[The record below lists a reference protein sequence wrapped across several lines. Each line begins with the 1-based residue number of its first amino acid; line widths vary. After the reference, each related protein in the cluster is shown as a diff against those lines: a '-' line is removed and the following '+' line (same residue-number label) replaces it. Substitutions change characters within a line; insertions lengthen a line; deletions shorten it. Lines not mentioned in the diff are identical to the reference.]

1 MPKNFK
7 RNEQKRAEEAKSC
20 MKVPSRKMIRLEN
33 ATQNKFKSL
42 TNSVIQ
48 NCSEFVMLNKR
59 ENFQKLD
66 RNSFIKIKDFGKQGF
81 CFYYFIVLVLYISLY
96 I

>member
-48 NCSEFVMLNKR
+48 NCSEFVMLNKQ
-59 ENFQKLD
+59 ETFQKLD
-66 RNSFIKIKDFGKQGF
+66 RNALDKIKDFGTKGF
-81 CFYYFIVLVLYISLY
+81 YFFIFNIVFHILLYL
-96 I
+96 